1 MLNLQG
7 VVTKALLFI
16 SVFPLLGAP
25 KNIFSCHVISLPVRP
40 DAGDAGTSV
49 KQQQGTKALFE
60 QN

>member
-1 MLNLQG
+1 MLNLPG

-16 SVFPLLGAP
+16 SVYPLLGVP
-25 KNIFSCHVISLPVRP
+25 EKIVSCHVISLPVRP

-49 KQQQGTKALFE
+49 KQRQGAKAYFE